1 MPVFSRAELEAAL
14 GHYSTVV
21 EGCSASGDWG
31 PFADLFT
38 EDCNYVELAVGVLH
52 GREAVREWI
61 RSVMAPFPHMRFP
74 QGWTAYD
81 EENGAVVMLIK
92 NLLDHPT
99 DPEGEPFWFPNWTRL
114 VYAGDNLWS
123 SEEDIYNPR
132 RDAARVVGAWLAAG
146 GRLETDEIPA
156 PRHG

>member
-1 MPVFSRAELEAAL
+1 M
-14 GHYSTVV
+14 
-21 EGCSASGDWG
+21 D
-31 PFADLFT
+31 
-38 EDCNYVELAVGVLH
+38 

-61 RSVMAPFPHMRFP
+61 QKVMAPFPHMRFRRD
-74 QGWTAYD
+74 WTAYD

-99 DPEGEPFWFPNWTRL
+99 DPDGEPFWFPNWTRL

-146 GRLETDEIPA
+146 GELATDEIPS
-156 PRHG
+156 PQHG

>member
-1 MPVFSRAELEAAL
+1 MGYRKAELDEALA
-14 GHYSTVV
+14 HYSAVV
-21 EGCSASGDWG
+21 QECSRSGDWS
-31 PFADLFT
+31 PFANLFT
-38 EDCNYVELAVGVLH
+38 PDVHYIEHAYGELH

-61 RSVMAPFPHMRFP
+61 TSVMAPFPHMRFP
-74 QGWTAYD
+74 CDWVAYD
-81 EENGAVVMLIK
+81 EANGAVILMIR

-99 DPEGEPFWFPNWTRL
+99 DPDGEPFWFPNWTRL

-146 GRLETDEIPA
+146 GRLETDQIPS
-156 PRHG
+156 PQHG